1 MSPLEI
7 GVLTGGLGASV
18 WASIWFP
25 RKELRGRQLLVMIFA
40 TGVLGLMAGGGIGI
54 VIQVIL
60 AAAGVTE
67 PVVYR

>member
-18 WASIWFP
+18 WTSIWFP
-25 RKELRGRQLLVMIFA
+25 RKGLRGRQLLVMIFA
-40 TGVLGLMAGGGIGI
+40 PGVLGLMAGGGIGI
-54 VIQVIL
+54 VIQMIL
-60 AAAGVTE
+60 SAAGVTE